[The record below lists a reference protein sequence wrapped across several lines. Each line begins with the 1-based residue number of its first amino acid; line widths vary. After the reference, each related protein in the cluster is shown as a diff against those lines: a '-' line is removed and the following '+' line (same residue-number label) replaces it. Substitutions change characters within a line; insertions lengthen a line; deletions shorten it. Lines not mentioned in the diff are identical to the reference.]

1 MKPQSLS
8 GAGGAGGESRA
19 VDPPAEDHSG
29 CRALNSM
36 IMFCSPQLLR
46 DESRG
51 TMEETWCEGEY
62 GASEESI
69 QYISDCDSVAFC
81 FILGSQAGPCIH
93 TCTLFRYTLKRVDV
107 PLLFFLAVMSYCSS
121 FLSSDPLM
129 HLPIKEQILI
139 KSNVTLTFYFHPVS
153 SSIITCMAFQL
164 EVFTGPKIP
173 ARTQKAPEMYY
184 PEPNQNWLLFQSW
197 SRTLQELRNV
207 SPKPGWET
215 QT

>member
-1 MKPQSLS
+1 MELQKNQYSIFLTVILLPFVLFLAVRQ
-8 GAGGAGGESRA
+8 GHAYTRA
-19 VDPPAEDHSG
+19 TFS
-29 CRALNSM
+29 
-36 IMFCSPQLLR
+36 F
-46 DESRG
+46 
-51 TMEETWCEGEY
+51 
-62 GASEESI
+62 
-69 QYISDCDSVAFC
+69 
-81 FILGSQAGPCIH
+81 
-93 TCTLFRYTLKRVDV
+93 FRYTLKRVDV

-129 HLPIKEQILI
+129 HLPIKELILI